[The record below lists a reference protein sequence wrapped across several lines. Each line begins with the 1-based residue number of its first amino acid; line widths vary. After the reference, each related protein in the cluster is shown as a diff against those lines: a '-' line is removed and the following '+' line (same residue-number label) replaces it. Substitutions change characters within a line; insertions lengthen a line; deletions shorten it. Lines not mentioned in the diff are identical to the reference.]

1 MPNLSKRGA
10 GWAMVAGA
18 ALLAAGCGTGDDAA
32 NRADANAL
40 DANLM
45 LEGPGNDASAMESAV
60 NATEPVAV
68 NSSED
73 GNASDVLG
81 ETRGGDTGG
90 NTIESNASGT

>member
-45 LEGPGNDASAMESAV
+45 LEEPGNDASAMESAV
-60 NATEPVAV
+60 NATEPVVA
-68 NSSED
+68 
-73 GNASDVLG
+73 NASEGGNDVLG

>member
-10 GWAMVAGA
+10 GRVMVAGA

-32 NRADANAL
+32 NRADADAL

-45 LEGPGNDASAMESAV
+45 LEEPGNDASAMELAA
-60 NATEPVAV
+60 NATEPVVA

-73 GNASDVLG
+73 GNGVLG
-81 ETRGGDTGG
+81 ETRGGATGG
-90 NTIESNASGT
+90 NRIESNASGR